1 MTTPERSARPDSR
14 AGDVATVESA
24 RSAVSPP
31 PGRRAPL
38 RQSLGLGLLGLS
50 AMLSGCGQEI
60 YENRVRAANAYYAY
74 QEDLNANLDRKW
86 SGPHGVSL
94 RVPIGFRE
102 IPRPK
107 GEDPDERVNSRFT
120 RVSNLPGLLG
130 KWEAPVQLDDGTR
143 HVAELFLLGNHQRFL
158 DYDPTAEDSRSPAQ
172 FYADVDTALLDGLQV
187 TLGPGPAGG
196 VADNAWLMARVPLA
210 GTIPYTPTKT
220 YDWARLVPPES
231 PEVMPPRVGY
241 AARYE
246 VPIGRSNKAQVVIL
260 CLYPARMRDANKL
273 IERLTKSM
281 EQLVLPATAPT
292 KPKPGQQPGAPA
304 KPAGGSF

>member
-1 MTTPERSARPDSR
+1 MTTPERSARPNSR
-14 AGDVATVESA
+14 AGGVLPAESP
-24 RSAVSPP
+24 RSAS
-31 PGRRAPL
+31 RRAPV
-38 RQSLGLGLLGLS
+38 RADRRPRWLGLGLLGLC
-50 AMLSGCGQEI
+50 AALSGCGQEI

-86 SGPHGVSL
+86 TGPHGVSL
-94 RVPIGFRE
+94 RTPIGFRE

-130 KWEAPVQLDDGTR
+130 KWEMPVQLDDGTR

-158 DYDPTAEDSRSPAQ
+158 EYDPTAEDSRSPAQ
-172 FYADVDTALLDGLQV
+172 FYADVDAALLDGLQV

-196 VADNAWLMARVPLA
+196 VADNAWLMARVPVA

-246 VPIGRSNKAQVVIL
+246 VPVGRSNKAQVVIL

-273 IERLTKSM
+273 IERLTKAM

-292 KPKPGQQPGAPA
+292 KPKAGQQPGAPA
-304 KPAGGSF
+304 KPSGSF